1 MYKYS
6 SRVFELT
13 TAMQCGQWWP
23 TVELVRWSQTE
34 IFMRK
39 IKTVNK
45 MVELVNKAY
54 PNARAVPLSEFY
66 DDPSRKGIWFKG
78 SEDCDVVPTKF
89 GWSASMFDY
98 YNAHWVDTSGVHPKF
113 DKFMK
118 EHGWYCEPYD
128 AGTLMAY
135 PEW

>member
-39 IKTVNK
+39 IKTVNE

-54 PNARAVPLSEFY
+54 PNARAVPVSEFY
-66 DDPSRKGIWFKG
+66 DDPSKKGIWFKG
-78 SEDCDVVPTKF
+78 SEDCDVVQ
-89 GWSASMFDY
+89 GNAMFEY
-98 YNAHWVDTSGVHPKF
+98 YNEDWLPTSGVNPDF
-113 DKFMK
+113 DEFMT
-118 EHGWYCEPYD
+118 EHGWFCEPYD
-128 AGTLMAY
+128 SGTLMAY